1 MAQNVNPTPSAS
13 SGFDKDAAER
23 GSATSSAQVSKRL
36 QQELMSLMMSSDKGI
51 SAFPDGDKLFEW
63 IATVHGPTDS
73 VYEGLKYK
81 LRLEFPA
88 GYPYTAPT
96 VRFVTP
102 CFHPN
107 VDQHGNIC
115 LDILKEKWSALY
127 EVRTIL
133 LSIQSLLGEPNND
146 SPLNTQA
153 AHLWANQTV
162 YKKHLHEKYAQDTK
176 KANSSPL

>member
-1 MAQNVNPTPSAS
+1 
-13 SGFDKDAAER
+13 
-23 GSATSSAQVSKRL
+23 
-36 QQELMSLMMSSDKGI
+36 MSNDKGI

-63 IATVHGPTDS
+63 IATVQGPTDS
-73 VYEGLKYK
+73 VYEGLYFRRVLSNFSWNRDDLLFYSFYFSGLKYK

-133 LSIQSLLGEPNND
+133 LSIQSLLGKWIAVLPED
-146 SPLNTQA
+146 FAKFSPKLSKMGDFIA
-153 AHLWANQTV
+153 
-162 YKKHLHEKYAQDTK
+162 K
-176 KANSSPL
+176 